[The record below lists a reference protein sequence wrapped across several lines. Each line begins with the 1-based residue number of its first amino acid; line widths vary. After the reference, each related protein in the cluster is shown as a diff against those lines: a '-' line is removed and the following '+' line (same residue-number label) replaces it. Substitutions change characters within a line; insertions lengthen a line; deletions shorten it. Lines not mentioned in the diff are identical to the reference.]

1 MISNFIKW
9 LGVAAAVVVGWLG
22 NVPQVVMILVLLMA
36 LDIIA
41 GIAAANAQKKMT
53 SESAWN
59 GISKKVITLIL
70 VGVAYVLTTPYLGVN
85 IGEAAAVFYASSE
98 LVSILQKAD
107 YIGIPIP
114 PFLKDGFKI
123 EPPPALQTKKKRA

>member
-1 MISNFIKW
+1 MINNVIKW
-9 LGVAAAVVVGWLG
+9 LGVTGAVIVGWLG
-22 NVPQVVMILVLLMA
+22 NVPQVFMILVLLMG

-41 GIAAANAQKKMT
+41 GIAASSAKKSMT
-53 SESAWN
+53 GESAWN

-123 EPPPALQTKKKRA
+123 EPPAPEIKKKRA